1 MRTRILGVRLRNIR
15 SYVDKTIVF
24 PPSGTTVIY
33 GDNGTGKTSILL
45 GINYALFGLPRG
57 QKGSDL
63 FIGFVSPY
71 KDDLLRAGASS
82 AMVKVLV
89 DHRGKLVLIERR
101 LNGDRGGKITILS
114 YADGMLRVESS
125 SNYSSEDLTEKI
137 LEVLGLR
144 EDPRKGRNT
153 YIFSNVM
160 YVPQFNIHQ
169 TLALD
174 DKQRRELVD
183 RVLGLEKYMV
193 MLNNIEKIAKGK
205 NSVIGSEL
213 YNINKMIEDRR
224 KTLEKINV
232 NEVRAKLSE
241 LRGRRE
247 ELDKKLSELRKL
259 RDSLEAEKEELSV
272 ESNKLSV
279 RMGELKNKIKV
290 INEKEKELV
299 SKREKLSKILLEV
312 GLSSVGD
319 VDKLVSELQTRKLGL
334 EGERSNIVKK
344 LEELDDA
351 LRRIEVSERNVL
363 ERVLRLEA
371 EAENL
376 KSRVREAWNE
386 VLEMRNV
393 VTQGVCP
400 LCRQSITH
408 EHGEELIRGKISEV
422 REVAMKIVPLVKEL
436 WSGRSLQLRLSVEK
450 EDVKAMRNELSKRL
464 DEVLRELR
472 EVEVVIT
479 KVSQVKELHDEIS
492 KLEQEVTEKPKVLGE
507 LRVCEEEYGKISK
520 RVEELRARLGK
531 IKEEEVARSKELG
544 EVSEQIN
551 NLEKRLEEYSE
562 LSEEL
567 RKLELRAS
575 FLAKIRDCL
584 LNHIYKGVEAIENT
598 VRGIAHERF
607 NEYFQEY
614 FIKLLEDQELVEASV
629 SDFKPS
635 VRVRVSALGEREISQ
650 PSGAQLTALGLAY
663 RLALNR
669 VVRDLNRELRDSVLI
684 LDEPTLGF
692 SPERVE
698 KLRDLIESIGSN
710 LGKAQVLLVTHD
722 ERLLEVGDCRIRLS
736 IDRSRNETTVDYEE
750 CVVGEGNAD
759 FQSYKNHIYN
769 VISKY

>member
-1 MRTRILGVRLRNIR
+1 VRTRILGVKLKNIR
-15 SYVDKTIVF
+15 SYIDRIIVF

-57 QKGSDL
+57 QKGSDP

-89 DHRGKLVLIERR
+89 RHKDKLILIERR

-114 YADGMLRVESS
+114 LADGTARVESS
-125 SNYSSEDLTEKI
+125 SSYSSEDLTEKI

-153 YIFSNVM
+153 YIFNNVM

-183 RVLGLEKYMV
+183 KVLGLEKYMI

-213 YNINKMIEDRR
+213 HNLNKMIEDRR

-232 NEVRAKLSE
+232 SEVRAKLSE

-247 ELDKKLSELRKL
+247 ELEKVLSELRKL
-259 RDSLEAEKEELSV
+259 RDSLEAEKEGLSV

-290 INEKEKELV
+290 INEKEKELL
-299 SKREKLSKILLEV
+299 SKREKLSKILLEA
-312 GLSSVGD
+312 GLSGVED
-319 VDKLVSELQTRKLGL
+319 VDKLVDELQTRKSGL

-344 LEELDDA
+344 LEELDEA
-351 LRRIEVSERNVL
+351 LRRIEVDERNVL
-363 ERVLRLEA
+363 GRVLKLEA

-393 VTQGVCP
+393 VSQGVCP

-408 EHGEELIRGKISEV
+408 EHGEELVRGKISEV
-422 REVAMKIVPLVKEL
+422 REVAMKIVPLIKEL
-436 WSGRSLQLRLSVEK
+436 WSGKSLLLRLYIEK
-450 EDVKAMRNELSKRL
+450 EEVKAARNELSKRL
-464 DEVLRELR
+464 EEVLRELR
-472 EVEVVIT
+472 EVDVAIS
-479 KVSQVKELHDEIS
+479 KISQVKELQDEIS
-492 KLEQEVTEKPKVLGE
+492 RLEQEVSDKPKVLEE
-507 LRVCEEEYGKISK
+507 LRACEEEYGKLSR
-520 RVEELRARLGK
+520 RVEELRAKLGK

-575 FLAKIRDCL
+575 FLTKISDYL
-584 LNHIYKGVEAIENT
+584 LNHVYKGVETIESA

-614 FIKLLEDQELVEASV
+614 FIKLLEDQELIEASV

-635 VRVRVSALGEREISQ
+635 VRVRVGALSEREISQ

-669 VVRDLNRELRDSVLI
+669 VVRDLNKELRDSVLI

-698 KLRDLIESIGSN
+698 KLRELIESIGSN
-710 LGKAQVLLVTHD
+710 LGRAQVLLVTHD

-736 IDRSRNETTVDYEE
+736 IDRSKNETIVDYEE
-750 CVVGEGNAD
+750 CVVGEENVD
-759 FQSYKNHIYN
+759 FQSYKSFIEG
-769 VISKY
+769 VISKH

>member
-1 MRTRILGVRLRNIR
+1 MRTRILGVKLKNIR
-15 SYVDKTIVF
+15 SYVDRTIVF

-57 QKGSDL
+57 QKGSDP

-89 DHRGKLVLIERR
+89 RHKDKLILIERR

-114 YADGMLRVESS
+114 LADGTTRVESS
-125 SNYSSEDLTEKI
+125 SSYSSEDLTEKI

-183 RVLGLEKYMV
+183 KVLGLEKYMI

-213 YNINKMIEDRR
+213 HNLNKMIEDRR

-232 NEVRAKLSE
+232 SEVRAKLSE

-247 ELDKKLSELRKL
+247 ELEKVLSELRKL
-259 RDSLEAEKEELSV
+259 RDSLEAEKEGLSV

-290 INEKEKELV
+290 INEKEKELL
-299 SKREKLSKILLEV
+299 SKREKLSKILLEA
-312 GLSSVGD
+312 GLSGVGD
-319 VDKLVSELQTRKLGL
+319 VDKLVNELQTRKSGL

-344 LEELDDA
+344 LEELDEA
-351 LRRIEVSERNVL
+351 LRRIEVDERNVL
-363 ERVLRLEA
+363 GRVLKLEA

-393 VTQGVCP
+393 VSQGVCP

-408 EHGEELIRGKISEV
+408 EHGEELVRGKISEV
-422 REVAMKIVPLVKEL
+422 REVAMKIVPLIKEL
-436 WSGRSLQLRLSVEK
+436 WSGKSLLLRLYIEK
-450 EDVKAMRNELSKRL
+450 EEVKAARNELSKRL
-464 DEVLRELR
+464 EEVLRELR
-472 EVEVVIT
+472 EVDVAIS
-479 KVSQVKELHDEIS
+479 KISQVKELQDEIS
-492 KLEQEVTEKPKVLGE
+492 RLEQEVSDKPKVLEE
-507 LRVCEEEYGKISK
+507 LRVCEEEYGKLSR
-520 RVEELRARLGK
+520 RVEELRAKLGK

-575 FLAKIRDCL
+575 FLTKISDYL
-584 LNHIYKGVEAIENT
+584 LNHVYKGVETIESA

-614 FIKLLEDQELVEASV
+614 FIKLLEDQELIEASV

-635 VRVRVSALGEREISQ
+635 VRVRVGALSEREISQ

-669 VVRDLNRELRDSVLI
+669 VVRDLNKELRDSVLI

-698 KLRDLIESIGSN
+698 KLRELIESIGSN
-710 LGKAQVLLVTHD
+710 LGRAQVLLVTHD

-736 IDRSRNETTVDYEE
+736 IDRSKNETIVDYEE
-750 CVVGEGNAD
+750 CVVGEENAD
-759 FQSYKNHIYN
+759 FQSYKSFIEG
-769 VISKY
+769 VISKH